1 MADLFNIAGKVA
13 KEKLEPA
20 GPQISIMSISGL
32 PAIFR
37 DKGGRISIN
46 GQDHSLAWINPKEK
60 RILKGIGGS
69 GEPGPLGIPAY
80 YMPDETG
87 QPDPGF
93 GAAWG
98 DDKENGDDTTKVKN
112 KEGDHTLNSVIDNI
126 GSFIGGLFSGG
137 FGGEGIG
144 LNPFS
149 KPEGRELKPVHE
161 GGGIYDI
168 LKDQFTGLRSVSPV
182 SMIAGFLGDLG
193 KAPDP
198 ELGKKGSPYEDWYKP
213 VDEDDT
219 EKEEERKEEKEEI
232 EKKLLMK
239 QYFQNLNPTDQ
250 EELLSYLTASEKEI
264 LSGIYPDLEE
274 KGLPSLRQILED
286 IYPDRDFSNPVY
298 AHQEGGQV
306 SEDPY
311 KNIKDVLREVYPDQE
326 FDLGRYSRPAPP
338 PVVEPPPEVPEIL
351 PWKSPER
358 DFSDY
363 RGLKYAD
370 AQKKYE
376 HDMKDVDVDM
386 WEAGGTGTNP
396 ALVKPP
402 PMRYRDKYDPYPHEI
417 EEQRKKSSMY
427 KYFT

>member
-98 DDKENGDDTTKVKN
+98 DDKENGDDIENVKAG
-112 KEGDHTLNSVIDNI
+112 KPSKGVTPDQEGDSTLDSVM
-126 GSFIGGLFSGG
+126 GFIGGLLGGGLGGLGG
-137 FGGEGIG
+137 FGKPKTVDDSLFGFPTFAHYSTLPGMLG
-144 LNPFS
+144 LL
-149 KPEGRELKPVHE
+149 GRAA
-161 GGGIYDI
+161 G
-168 LKDQFTGLRSVSPV
+168 QFTGLGDREEDPSP
-182 SMIAGFLGDLG
+182 G
-193 KAPDP
+193 KVYDVEEAD
-198 ELGKKGSPYEDWYKP
+198 S
-213 VDEDDT
+213 
-219 EKEEERKEEKEEI
+219 EKEEEERKEEKEEI

>member
-98 DDKENGDDTTKVKN
+98 DDKENGDDIENVKAG
-112 KEGDHTLNSVIDNI
+112 KPSKGVTPDQEGDSTLDSVM
-126 GSFIGGLFSGG
+126 GFIGGLLGGGLGGLGG
-137 FGGEGIG
+137 FGKPKTVDDSLFGFPTFAHYSTLPGMLG
-144 LNPFS
+144 LL
-149 KPEGRELKPVHE
+149 GRAF
-161 GGGIYDI
+161 G
-168 LKDQFTGLRSVSPV
+168 QFTGLGPREEDPSP
-182 SMIAGFLGDLG
+182 G
-193 KAPDP
+193 KVYDVEEAD
-198 ELGKKGSPYEDWYKP
+198 S
-213 VDEDDT
+213 
-219 EKEEERKEEKEEI
+219 EKEEEERKEEKEEI